1 MRALRG
7 AGEYLNVAL
16 LAGLFSCAVLMAAAL
31 PLSGQGIPP
40 AGDSRHG
47 MLRDAMLGLLHDQS
61 ELRETQARQRCLVL
75 PVDPPNDRLQGP
87 HGDSLISTRCEVT
100 RFQPLGSGKARGWFS
115 AEYGWVSL
123 FTAED
128 SAGGPTARDTV
139 TESEVVLFAAA
150 NGDFVQPVWHARI
163 ETGDRGVWRSVT
175 PELAL
180 RGSNVLLSVQHCVNG
195 TGGCSQEFLRRSAA
209 GRWSAVWQ
217 LSMDQLP
224 RGVEGRILHG
234 VRIDVRTLEGEAGFY
249 GSRDPNCCPSE
260 RLRLA
265 LALRGDSLVLSH
277 YAVLPTESTTHRS
290 APETIYSE

>member
-1 MRALRG
+1 MRALRATG
-7 AGEYLNVAL
+7 DRLNVAL
-16 LAGLFSCAVLMAAAL
+16 LAGLLSCALLMGAAL
-31 PLSGQGIPP
+31 PLRGQGMPS

-87 HGDSLISTRCEVT
+87 HGDSLIASRCEVA
-100 RFQPLGSGKARGWFS
+100 RFQPLGSGDARGWFS
-115 AEYGWVSL
+115 AEYRWVSL

-128 SAGGPTARDTV
+128 SPGGSDARDTV
-139 TESEVVLFAAA
+139 TESEVVLFAASK
-150 NGDFVQPVWHARI
+150 GDLVRPVWHARI

-175 PELAL
+175 PELAS

-195 TGGCSQEFLRRSAA
+195 TGGCSQEFLRRSAT

-217 LSMDQLP
+217 LWMDQLP
-224 RGVEGRILHG
+224 RGMEERILHG

-249 GSRDPNCCPSE
+249 GSRDANCCPSE
-260 RLRLA
+260 MLRIA
-265 LALRGDSLVLSH
+265 LALQGDSLLLSH
-277 YAVLPTESTTHRS
+277 YAVLQTESTTHR
-290 APETIYSE
+290 